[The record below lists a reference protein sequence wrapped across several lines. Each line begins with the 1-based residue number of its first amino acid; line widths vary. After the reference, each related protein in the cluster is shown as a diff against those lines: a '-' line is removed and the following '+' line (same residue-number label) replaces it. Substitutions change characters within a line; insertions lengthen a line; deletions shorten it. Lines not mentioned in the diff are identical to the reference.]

1 MSGLSAKVDQL
12 SVLRQFSSA
21 LSRAM
26 AEICC
31 QVHFTL
37 SRYIHQK
44 RFKKGSRFLPNIIK
58 KKFGLR
64 IARNF
69 YRFSILP
76 LQIASWWHQA
86 ISPKVITLFSGRDI
100 SHTMKHKNEDDRFA
114 PASSFLCK
122 ADKLP
127 YESRYNYL

>member
-1 MSGLSAKVDQL
+1 MSPHLLSHRL
-12 SVLRQFSSA
+12 PPRFSSIPSHDTTWPA
-21 LSRAM
+21 GILDIESIHLS
-26 AEICC
+26 E
-31 QVHFTL
+31 
-37 SRYIHQK
+37 K
-44 RFKKGSRFLPNIIK
+44 RFKKGARFLPNAHQKQNGK
-58 KKFGLR
+58 K

-76 LQIASWWHQA
+76 LQIDSWWHQA

-127 YESRYNYL
+127 YESRYHYL